1 MIIKQLRDEDFT
13 NYRLPSMVVG
23 FPSCTF
29 KCEKDCGCRGMCQN
43 SELFKS
49 PSIEMS
55 SKDIV
60 DRYMN
65 NPITRAIVLGGLEPF
80 DTFGQMLEL
89 MCEFREK
96 TDDTIVIYSG
106 YYRDEIPK
114 ERIDAIIKYVNEH
127 PEFGLYLENHTFN
140 LLDEYS
146 HDITSYKERV
156 TIKYNLKTKLEKM
169 FDVQTWDIR
178 DRPTWLELETYEK
191 YEKVKLYSLFSLN
204 PMKTLF

>member
-55 SKDIV
+55 SKAIV
-60 DRYMN
+60 DRYMD
-65 NPITRAIVLGGLEPF
+65 NPITRAIVFGGLEPF

-106 YYRDEIPK
+106 YYKDEIPK
-114 ERIDAIIKYVNEH
+114 ERIDAIIKYVPNVIVKWGRFVPNQEPH
-127 PEFGLYLENHTFN
+127 YDEVLGIYLRSDNQYAE
-140 LLDEYS
+140 
-146 HDITSYKERV
+146 
-156 TIKYNLKTKLEKM
+156 KLC
-169 FDVQTWDIR
+169 
-178 DRPTWLELETYEK
+178 
-191 YEKVKLYSLFSLN
+191 
-204 PMKTLF
+204 